1 MFDILLLILLTLI
14 IVFLNYIFKKN
25 NFLLSFTGERHQI
38 FASKEKI
45 PLSGGII
52 ILISYF
58 IFFTG
63 YSKLLLIFIFLLFV
77 IGIISDVKVNFS
89 PSIRLSL
96 QFLTIILFL
105 FLYDLQIENTRILIL
120 DNFLKNK
127 LLNYFFVSF
136 CLLILIN
143 GSNFIDGL
151 NTNVIGYYLIISILL
166 LQTNFINDLAF
177 SKMQWTLWIISLSII
192 YIFNLLNKI
201 FLGDSGSYILAFIYG
216 VFLIKFYSSNNYIS
230 PFFIIA
236 ILWYPCFEM
245 LFSIIRKLLTKR
257 SPILPDTGHLHQ
269 LLFSKI
275 LKSKINISDKYKNS
289 IAGTF
294 MNIYNCI
301 FIYLSFTEINNSTYQ
316 ITLIIVNIVIYSYSY
331 FYLIKNN

>member
-14 IVFLNYIFKKN
+14 IVFLNYVFKKK
-25 NFLLSFTGERHQI
+25 NFLLSFTGEKHQI

-58 IFFTG
+58 IFFTT
-63 YSKLLLIFIFLLFV
+63 YSNLLSIFIILLFA

-89 PSIRLSL
+89 PNIRLSL

-105 FLYDLQIENTRILIL
+105 FLYDLKIENTRIIIL
-120 DNFLKNK
+120 DNFLKNQ

-151 NTNVIGYYLIISILL
+151 NTNVVGYYLIISILL

-177 SKMQWTLWIISLSII
+177 SKMQWILWIISLSIV
-192 YIFNLLNKI
+192 YIFNFLKKI

-216 VFLIKFYSSNNYIS
+216 VFLIKFYSNNNYIS

-245 LFSIIRKLLTKR
+245 LFSIVRKLLIKR
-257 SPILPDTGHLHQ
+257 SPILPDTRHLHQ

-275 LKSKINISDKYKNS
+275 LKSKISITDKYKNS
-289 IAGTF
+289 ITGTF
-294 MNIYNCI
+294 LNIYNFI
-301 FIYLSFTEINNSTYQ
+301 FIYLSFTEIN
-316 ITLIIVNIVIYSYSY
+316 ILIFIFI
-331 FYLIKNN
+331 

>member
-14 IVFLNYIFKKN
+14 IVFLNYVFKKN
-25 NFLLSFTGERHQI
+25 NFLLSFTGEKHQI
-38 FASKEKI
+38 FVSKEKI

-58 IFFTG
+58 IFFTT
-63 YSKLLLIFIFLLFV
+63 YSNLLSIFIILLFA

-89 PSIRLSL
+89 PNIRLSL

-105 FLYDLQIENTRILIL
+105 FLYDLKIENTRIIIL
-120 DNFLKNK
+120 DNFLKNQ
-127 LLNYFFVSF
+127 LLNYLFVSF

-151 NTNVIGYYLIISILL
+151 NTNVVGYYLIISILL

-177 SKMQWTLWIISLSII
+177 SKMQWILWTISLSIV
-192 YIFNLLNKI
+192 YIFNFLKKI

-216 VFLIKFYSSNNYIS
+216 VFLMKFYSSNNYIS

-245 LFSIIRKLLTKR
+245 LFSIVRKLLTKR
-257 SPILPDTGHLHQ
+257 SPILPDTRHLHQ

-275 LKSKINISDKYKNS
+275 LKSKINIADKYKNS

-294 MNIYNCI
+294 LNIYNFI
-301 FIYLSFTEINNSTYQ
+301 FIYLSFTEINNSSYQ
-316 ITLIIVNIVIYSYSY
+316 ITLIIINTAIYSYSY
-331 FYLIKNN
+331 FYLIKND

>member
-1 MFDILLLILLTLI
+1 MFDILLLMFLTFI
-14 IVFLNYIFKKN
+14 IAFLNFVFKKN
-25 NFLLSFTGERHQI
+25 NFLLSFTGEKHQI

-58 IFFTG
+58 IFFTT
-63 YSKLLLIFIFLLFV
+63 YSKLLSIFIILIFA

-89 PSIRLSL
+89 PNIRLSL
-96 QFLTIILFL
+96 QFLIIILFL
-105 FLYDLQIENTRILIL
+105 LLYDLKIENTRIIIL
-120 DNFLKNK
+120 DNLLKNQY
-127 LLNYFFVSF
+127 LNYFFVSF

-143 GSNFIDGL
+143 GSNLIDGL

-166 LQTNFINDLAF
+166 LQTNFISDLAF
-177 SKMQWTLWIISLSII
+177 SKMQWILWTISLSIV
-192 YIFNLLNKI
+192 YIFNFLKKI
-201 FLGDSGSYILAFIYG
+201 FLGDNGSYILAFIYG
-216 VFLIKFYSSNNYIS
+216 IFLIEFYSNNNYVS

-236 ILWYPCFEM
+236 ILWYPCFEL
-245 LFSIIRKLLTKR
+245 LFSISRKLLTKK
-257 SPILPDTGHLHQ
+257 SPFSADTRHLHQ

-275 LKSKINISDKYKNS
+275 LKSKIKITDKYKNS

-294 MNIYNCI
+294 LNIYNFF
-301 FIYLSFTEINNSTYQ
+301 FIHFSFTEISNSSYQ
-316 ITLIIVNIVIYSYSY
+316 ITLIIINTAIYSYSY